1 MKERMD
7 SSSADKPGSSVQ
19 VRGARASSVI
29 VHRVPPDR
37 GEQFLELQRGITE
50 AAKAFPG
57 YQATEVYPPAE
68 RQQSEWVVVIHF
80 DGPET
85 LQRWLDS
92 PVRAEWIGKL
102 RNQTGDFRLKTLPT
116 GFGAWFASLVNGS
129 DGALPPSWKIALT
142 VLLALYPTVM
152 VLAIGLGP
160 YLSPLGPAVSM
171 LIGNALSVS
180 ILQWAVTP
188 ALRALLA
195 PWLRANKPNQRT
207 FSLGGVV
214 AILLLLGVMAAL
226 FRLATG

>member
-7 SSSADKPGSSVQ
+7 PSSPNTPGPHVQ

-37 GEQFLELQRGITE
+37 VEQFLELQRGITE

-57 YQATEVYPPAE
+57 YQATDFYPPAE
-68 RQQSEWVVVIHF
+68 RQQPEWVVVIHF

-92 PVRAEWIGKL
+92 PVRAEWIEKL
-102 RNQTGDFRLKTLPT
+102 RNQMGDFRLKTLPT

-129 DGALPPSWKIALT
+129 GVALPPPWKIALS

-152 VLAIGLGP
+152 VLAICVGP
-160 YLSPLGPAVSM
+160 YLNPLGLAVSM
-171 LIGNALSVS
+171 LISNALSVS

-188 ALRALLA
+188 ALNPLLR
-195 PWLRANKPNQRT
+195 PWLRANEQKQGAI
-207 FSLGGVV
+207 SLGGLVV
-214 AILLLLGVMAAL
+214 ILLLLGGMAIL
-226 FRLATG
+226 FRLAKG

>member
-7 SSSADKPGSSVQ
+7 PSSPNTPGPHVQ

-37 GEQFLELQRGITE
+37 AEQFLELQRGITE

-57 YQATEVYPPAE
+57 YQATDVYPPAE

-92 PVRAEWIGKL
+92 PARAGWIEKL
-102 RNQTGDFRLKTLPT
+102 RNEMGDFRLRTLPT

-129 DGALPPSWKIALT
+129 EGALPPPWKIALS

-152 VLAIGLGP
+152 VLAICLGP
-160 YLSPLGPAVSM
+160 YLNPLGLAVSM
-171 LIGNALSVS
+171 LISNALSVS

-188 ALRALLA
+188 ALNPLLRH
-195 PWLRANKPNQRT
+195 WLRANEQKQRAV
-207 FSLGGVV
+207 SLGGLV
-214 AILLLLGVMAAL
+214 AILLLLGGMAML
-226 FRLATG
+226 FRLVTG